1 MTEYKEFLVLIFKI
15 KKGYEKNQV
24 PFRNPYDC
32 SKHKFAQFLF

>member
-24 PFRNPYDC
+24 PFTIVR
-32 SKHKFAQFLF
+32 